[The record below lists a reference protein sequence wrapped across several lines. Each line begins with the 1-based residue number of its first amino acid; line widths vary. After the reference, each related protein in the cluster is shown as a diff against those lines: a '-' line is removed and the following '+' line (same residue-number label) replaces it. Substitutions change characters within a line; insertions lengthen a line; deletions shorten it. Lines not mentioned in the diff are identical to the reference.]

1 MTPLPRALP
10 RPERKGHAARAH
22 LARLSARNGARV
34 MSRPLRLTVYALS
47 ALLWGSG
54 VLWLVL
60 HFGFSQQGP
69 FGALPNPWEPTL
81 MRVHG
86 LLAVGAVFLLGWIGG
101 GHILVRWSGA
111 RNRHSGVVLAGS
123 GALLIASGYALYYC
137 TGLLHDI
144 ASATHEWLGVAAV
157 SMALAHW
164 WRARA
169 TR

>member
-1 MTPLPRALP
+1 MRPLPRALQ
-10 RPERKGHAARAH
+10 RAERKGHAAGAR
-22 LARLSARNGARV
+22 LARLSAGNGARV
-34 MSRPLRLTVYALS
+34 MSRPLRLTVYALC

-54 VLWLVL
+54 VVWLVL
-60 HFGFSQQGP
+60 HLGFAQQGP

-101 GHILVRWSGA
+101 GHILARWSSA
-111 RNRHSGVVLAGS
+111 RNRRSGLVLAGS
-123 GALLIASGYALYYC
+123 GALLIASGYALYYS
-137 TGLLHDI
+137 TGVLHDI
-144 ASATHEWLGVAAV
+144 ASATHEWLGVAAASV
-157 SMALAHW
+157 ALAHW